1 MATLDDIKALRER
14 TGAGMADCKKALV
27 ETSADMDKAI
37 EYLRTKGLAKAAKK
51 AGRIATEGVISSYI
65 HGGGRIG
72 VLVEVNCETD
82 FAART
87 DAFKHLVHE
96 LAMQIAAHSPEWV
109 AAEDVP
115 ADAIAK
121 EKAVQRAR
129 VLEEGKPE
137 AVADRIVE
145 GRLKKWYQE
154 VCLLEQTWFRDE
166 TKTIRDLVGEA
177 VGSIGENIKVR
188 RFVRWAVGEGLE
200 KRQDDFA
207 SEVTAQAQQART

>member
-14 TGAGMADCKKALV
+14 TGAGILDCKKALA
-27 ETSADMDKAI
+27 ECGGSMDKAVDW
-37 EYLRTKGLAKAAKK
+37 LRAKGLAASAKK
-51 AGRIATEGVISSYI
+51 AGRIAAEGLVQSYI

-72 VLVEVNCETD
+72 VLIEVNCETD

-87 DAFKHLVHE
+87 EAFKNLVHE
-96 LAMQIAAHSPEWV
+96 LAMQVAAHSPEWV
-109 AAEDVP
+109 AVEDVP
-115 ADAIAK
+115 ADALAK
-121 EKAVQRAR
+121 ERAVQRAR

-145 GRLKKWYQE
+145 GRLQKWYQE

-166 TKTIRDLVGEA
+166 SKKIRDLVGEA
-177 VGSIGENIKVR
+177 VGTIGENIKVR
-188 RFVRWAVGEGLE
+188 RFIRWAVGEGLE

-207 SEVTAQAQQART
+207 SEVAAQAQQART

>member
-1 MATLDDIKALRER
+1 VPGRRARALAARANTPARSAPE
-14 TGAGMADCKKALV
+14 GLV
-27 ETSADMDKAI
+27 H
-37 EYLRTKGLAKAAKK
+37 
-51 AGRIATEGVISSYI
+51 SYI

-82 FAART
+82 FAALT
-87 DAFKHLVHE
+87 DAFKTLVHE
-96 LAMQIAAHSPEWV
+96 LAMQVAANSPEWV
-109 AAEDVP
+109 AVEDVP
-115 ADAIAK
+115 ADAVTR
-121 EKAVQRAR
+121 ERLVQRTR

-145 GRLKKWYQE
+145 GRLQKWYQE
-154 VCLLEQTWFRDE
+154 VCLLEQPWFRDE
-166 TKTIRDLVGEA
+166 SKVIRDLVGEA

-207 SEVTAQAQQART
+207 SEVASQAQQART

>member
-1 MATLDDIKALRER
+1 MATLDDIKTLRER
-14 TGAGMADCKKALV
+14 TGAGILDCKKALA
-27 ETSADMDKAI
+27 ECDGDMDKAVDW
-37 EYLRTKGLAKAAKK
+37 LRAKGLAASAKK
-51 AGRIATEGVISSYI
+51 AGRIAAEGLVLSYI

-87 DAFKHLVHE
+87 EAFKHLVHE
-96 LAMQIAAHSPEWV
+96 LAMQVAAHSPEWV
-109 AAEDVP
+109 SVEDVP

-121 EKAVQRAR
+121 ERAVQRAR
-129 VLEEGKPE
+129 VLEEGKAE

-145 GRLKKWYQE
+145 GRIQKWYQE

-166 TKTIRDLVGEA
+166 SKRIRDLVGEV
-177 VGSIGENIKVR
+177 VGSIGENVKVR

-207 SEVTAQAQQART
+207 SEVEAQAQQARA

>member
-1 MATLDDIKALRER
+1 MATLDDIKTLRER
-14 TGAGMADCKKALV
+14 TGAGILDCKKALQ
-27 ETSADMDKAI
+27 ESGGDLDKAVDW
-37 EYLRTKGLAKAAKK
+37 LRAKGLAASAKK
-51 AGRIATEGVISSYI
+51 AGRIAAEGLVLSYI

-72 VLVEVNCETD
+72 VLIEVNCETD

-87 DAFKHLVHE
+87 ETFQTLVRE
-96 LAMQIAAHSPEWV
+96 LGLQIAAHSPEWV
-109 AAEDVP
+109 SVEDVP
-115 ADAIAK
+115 AAAVEK
-121 EKAVQRAR
+121 ERAVQRSR

-145 GRLKKWYQE
+145 GRLQKWYQE
-154 VCLLEQTWFRDE
+154 VCLLEQNWFRDE
-166 TKTIRDLVGEA
+166 SKTIRDLVGEA

-207 SEVTAQAQQART
+207 SEVAAQAQQART

>member
-14 TGAGMADCKKALV
+14 TGAGILDCKKALA
-27 ETSADMDKAI
+27 ECGGSMDKAVDW
-37 EYLRTKGLAKAAKK
+37 LRAKGLAASAKK
-51 AGRIATEGVISSYI
+51 AGRIAAEGLVHAYI

-87 DAFKHLVHE
+87 DAFKTLVHE
-96 LAMQIAAHSPEWV
+96 LAMQVAANSPEWV
-109 AAEDVP
+109 AIEDVP
-115 ADAIAK
+115 ADAITR
-121 EKAVQRAR
+121 ERLVQRTR

-145 GRLKKWYQE
+145 GRLQKWYQE
-154 VCLLEQTWFRDE
+154 VCLLEQPWFRDE
-166 TKTIRDLVGEA
+166 SKVIRDLVGEA

-207 SEVTAQAQQART
+207 SEVASQAQQART